1 MKELRD
7 EADLC
12 RNEGVEELADLLDNA
27 ASRIEYFMRLEADLR
42 GECMSMA
49 MEQTK

>member
-49 MEQTK
+49 MELTK